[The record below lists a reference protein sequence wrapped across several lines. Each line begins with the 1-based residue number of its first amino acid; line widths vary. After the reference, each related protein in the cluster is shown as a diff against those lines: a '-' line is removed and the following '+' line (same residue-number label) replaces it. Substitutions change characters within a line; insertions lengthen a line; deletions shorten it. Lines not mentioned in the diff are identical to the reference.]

1 MPFSFTLML
10 RSFAAIFLVGLVG
23 LVGLVSCQTPVVF
36 GTPTAD
42 WQSYQGQ
49 MHYSNAAGDKSKSVV
64 GDVVVRRSPD
74 GREFQL
80 QFSSGPGFPLLKLW
94 QSGDDAR
101 AEGVF
106 ARGSWHGKYAAGR
119 GGNVPDALHNWLRL
133 REVFGQL
140 SPGRNDLRGPEWQA
154 TASYSAGAPQR
165 CEIVFVE
172 SDAFDFQF
180 SR

>member
-1 MPFSFTLML
+1 MQFSFTLMF

-36 GTPTAD
+36 SPPSAD

-49 MHYSNAAGDKSKSVV
+49 MHFSNAAGDKSISVV

-106 ARGSWHGKYAAGR
+106 ARGSWHGRSAKA
-119 GGNVPDALHNWLRL
+119 PDALHNWLRL

-140 SPGRNDLRGPEWQA
+140 SPGRNDLRGPEWKA

>member
-1 MPFSFTLML
+1 MLMF
-10 RSFAAIFLVGLVG
+10 RSFAALLLVGLVG
-23 LVGLVSCQTPVVF
+23 LVGCQTPAVF
-36 GTPTAD
+36 GTPSAD

-49 MHYSNAAGDKSKSVV
+49 MHYSNAAGKSVV
-64 GDVVVRRSPD
+64 GEVVARRSPD

-94 QSGDDAR
+94 QAGDNAR

-106 ARGSWHGKYAAGR
+106 ARGSWHGRSAAA
-119 GGNVPDALHNWLRL
+119 PPALKNWVRL
-133 REVFGQL
+133 REVFAQL
-140 SPGRNDLRGPEWQA
+140 SPGRNDLRGPGWTA

-165 CEIVFVE
+165 CDIAFVQAGE
-172 SDAFDFQF
+172 RFDFQF